1 MKKDAKLTFDH
12 FLLLAQLGRAPP
24 EWMILLL
31 LEESPDFIASDM
43 SLVVSTVDEVLEYPI
58 DDPPF
63 YQPSILEKHFE
74 AVKEKERLEKEK
86 DSSDT
91 SEAEREAA
99 SGSGAAEGSAQ
110 ASAST
115 STDSGANADAATP
128 GVNAFGISE
137 GSWPPIPTMAHL
149 EMLQDMD
156 EDDDASHTT
165 SDVESAMQIRLEAEE
180 ERQRAGRSTTE
191 LAARERAKDR
201 LKEDDDPEELVALF
215 AGNVRKFKEKEAD
228 RRALATWRWTRA
240 FAALLKKV
248 HNDYSVK
255 RALAREDMETSG
267 KSIRTR
273 HSGFKKWLVKFIER
287 YQTESNTFRLRVM
300 EQKRA
305 LIDSTELT
313 GENPVEALR
322 DLPWL
327 LEDIKKRHREQT
339 ASDYSSANYPWS
351 GRGDSERLQV
361 KNLHD
366 ACYRFKPNASTHPRH
381 RYHSERDR
389 SQRATAARAKRTIS
403 TKFNRATGAP
413 HYSEAVGG
421 MWGDEKDEDDEDY
434 KPEDGWDG
442 KPRKQ
447 RIRKKA
453 PVLLYSKERAI
464 SPPCEE
470 CDYPDEKGK
479 YTVYA

>member
-31 LEESPDFIASDM
+31 LEEAPDFIASDM

-63 YQPSILEKHFE
+63 YQPSILEKHFK
-74 AVKEKERLEKEK
+74 AVKEKERLGKEK

-191 LAARERAKDR
+191 PAARERAKDR

-351 GRGDSERLQV
+351 GRGDSELQRAPRGPSARNSIGPPVRLTIRRRWA
-361 KNLHD
+361 
-366 ACYRFKPNASTHPRH
+366 ACGATRRMRTMRITSRKMGGMGSRGNSESARRRRYCFIPRSVPSRRRVRSAIILMRRASTPYMHESQSVSIHQLLCSVH
-381 RYHSERDR
+381 RL
-389 SQRATAARAKRTIS
+389 
-403 TKFNRATGAP
+403 
-413 HYSEAVGG
+413 AV
-421 MWGDEKDEDDEDY
+421 
-434 KPEDGWDG
+434 
-442 KPRKQ
+442 
-447 RIRKKA
+447 
-453 PVLLYSKERAI
+453 S
-464 SPPCEE
+464 
-470 CDYPDEKGK
+470 
-479 YTVYA
+479 